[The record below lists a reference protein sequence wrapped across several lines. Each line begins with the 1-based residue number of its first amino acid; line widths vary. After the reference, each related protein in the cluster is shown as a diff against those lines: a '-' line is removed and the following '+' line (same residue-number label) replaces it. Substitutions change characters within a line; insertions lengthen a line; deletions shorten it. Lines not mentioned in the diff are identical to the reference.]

1 MWPDHEGMVMLKK
14 LKRTQE
20 QWGGSSEL
28 IDHWLDTRQTLIV
41 EYCKLAALQPCSA
54 KTNVTELPSPKELQL
69 FCQQLV
75 DYISEGHF
83 KIYDMVMDK
92 WRSTGFEAT
101 DEINQTYGKIVLTTE
116 PLLNFTDKYAAV
128 SDEDD
133 LDDFDSD
140 LSLIGEIIEARF
152 EVEDYLIQLIADS
165 LAIPPGA

>member
-1 MWPDHEGMVMLKK
+1 MVMLKK

-20 QWGGSSEL
+20 QWGGYSDV
-28 IDHWLDTRQTLIV
+28 IDHWLNTRQTLIV
-41 EYCKLAALQPCSA
+41 EYCKLAALQPCAA
-54 KTNVTELPSPKELQL
+54 KTNVNGLPSPEELQR

-83 KIYDMVMDK
+83 KIYDMVMDR
-92 WRSTGFEAT
+92 WRATGFEAT
-101 DEINQTYGKIVLTTE
+101 DEINQTYGKIIVTTE

-133 LDDFDSD
+133 LENFDND
-140 LSLIGEIIEARF
+140 LSLIGEIIEVRF
-152 EVEDYLIQLIADS
+152 GVEDSLIQLIADS

>member
-1 MWPDHEGMVMLKK
+1 MLKK

-28 IDHWLDTRQTLIV
+28 IDHWIDTRQTLIV

-133 LDDFDSD
+133 LDDFNSD

-152 EVEDYLIQLIADS
+152 EVEDYLIQLIANS